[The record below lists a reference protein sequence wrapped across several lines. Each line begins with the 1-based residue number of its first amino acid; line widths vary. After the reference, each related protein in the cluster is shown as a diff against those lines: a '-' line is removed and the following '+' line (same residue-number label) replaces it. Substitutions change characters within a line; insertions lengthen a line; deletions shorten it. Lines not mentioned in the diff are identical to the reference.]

1 MGRRSI
7 IVILVVVILAAAG
20 GVAFWRLRPGQ
31 GGQEEAV
38 RSAIVERGEMV
49 VAVTASGSI
58 EPEARVGLTF
68 ETPGRVAEV
77 LVDEG
82 DQVEEGDVLARL
94 DTDQSAVQVEQ
105 AQAALTSA
113 EAQLSELL
121 AGPRA
126 KEIEQ
131 AEANLQSASAQLAAA
146 AANRDQVA
154 SGPTQAEI
162 ASARAQVAQAN
173 TAKEIAQDTYD
184 LIEEE
189 GTEKEQANYD
199 LFTAKQELAAAEAQ
213 LEDLLAGPDQD
224 QLRAAQANVAAAAAQ
239 RDASQ
244 ARLDQLLAG
253 STEEDIADAE
263 AQVDQAEAALELAE
277 LSLRNASLRAPFGG
291 VVSEVNLTP
300 GELSP
305 TQQPPVILI
314 DDSALHMTIAV
325 DELDISRLEEGQTAE
340 VTLEALPDVTVAG
353 TIRSIAPIATTESG
367 VITYD
372 VWIDLA
378 STDAPLRTDMTA
390 NATIVVE
397 QLTDT
402 LKIPTWLVQVDRET
416 GQPFVER
423 RVGDDIERVD
433 VELGARHEGVVQV
446 LSGLSEG
453 EEVVRGEESTTFD
466 FGPPQ

>member
-1 MGRRSI
+1 MERRTT
-7 IVILVVVILAAAG
+7 IVILVLVILAAAG

-38 RSAIVERGEMV
+38 RSAVVERGDMV
-49 VAVTASGSI
+49 VAVTASGRI

-68 ETPGRVAEV
+68 ETPGRVAEI
-77 LVDEG
+77 L
-82 DQVEEGDVLARL
+82 VEEGDRVEEGDILARL
-94 DTDQSAVQVEQ
+94 DTDQLAVQVEQ

-113 EAQLSELL
+113 EAQLAQLQ

-131 AEANLQSASAQLAAA
+131 AEANLRSASAQLSAA

-154 SGPTQAEI
+154 SGPTRAEI
-162 ASARAQVAQAN
+162 ASARARVAQAN
-173 TAKEIAQDTYD
+173 TAVEIAQDAYD
-184 LIEEE
+184 RIEDE

-199 LFTAKQELAAAEAQ
+199 LFTAKEELAAAEAQ
-213 LEDLLAGPDQD
+213 LEDLLAGPDQNE
-224 QLRAAQANVAAAAAQ
+224 LRAAEANVAAAAAQ

-253 STEEDIADAE
+253 STEEDIAEAD
-263 AQVDQAEAALELAE
+263 AQVEQAQVALELSE
-277 LSLRNASLRAPFGG
+277 LALRNGSLRAPFSGT
-291 VVSEVNLTP
+291 VTEINLTV
-300 GELSP
+300 GELPP
-305 TQQPPVILI
+305 TRQPPMTLV
-314 DDSALHMTIAV
+314 DDSALHMTISV

-340 VTLEALPDVTVAG
+340 VSAEALPEVTVDG
-353 TIRSIAPIATTESG
+353 TIRSIAPIAAIESG
-367 VITYD
+367 VVTYD

-378 STDAPLRTDMTA
+378 STDVPLRTDMTA
-390 NATIVVE
+390 NATVVVE
-397 QLTDT
+397 QLTDV
-402 LKIPTWLVQVDRET
+402 LRIPTWVVRVDRET

-423 RVGDDIERVD
+423 RVEDEIERVD
-433 VELGARHEGVVQV
+433 VELGARYEGVVQV

-453 EEVVRGEESTTFD
+453 DEVVRREENTTFD